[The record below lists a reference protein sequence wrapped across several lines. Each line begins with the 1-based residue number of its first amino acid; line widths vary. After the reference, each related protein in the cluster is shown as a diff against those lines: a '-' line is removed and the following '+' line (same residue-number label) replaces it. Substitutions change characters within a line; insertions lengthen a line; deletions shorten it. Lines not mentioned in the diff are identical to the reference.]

1 MTFKQNWEK
10 ADSQI
15 QLPAKTIQAMLKM
28 AFPNKELLS
37 YQLIFGGCANLNYK
51 VQVKSGGDE
60 VPYLL
65 RIYLR
70 DSIAAFRE
78 KNLAI
83 LLKQTVPIPNIYFI
97 GEYDHYHFSIAQY
110 ISGVTLRDLLLGN
123 EPYDLQTLMFDVG
136 VMLAQIQNHRFL
148 KSGFFNPDLKVIKPA
163 SQSDLLAFAT
173 ECMRHENA
181 INVLQPNL
189 LDRIRYCLSTLKHC
203 FPDEKE
209 SLLVHGDF
217 DPANILV
224 ERQNGQWRITGILDW
239 EFSFS
244 GSPLWDVANMLRY
257 AHEMPTA
264 FEDFFIQGLKTGYNL
279 PPNWHISIHLLNLLS
294 LLDCLVRSSV
304 QNEPNRCQDIRAL
317 IVRIITQLESY
328 HD

>member
-10 ADSQI
+10 VDAQI
-15 QLPAKTIQAMLKM
+15 QLPTKTIQAMLKM

-37 YQLIFGGCANLNYK
+37 CQLSLGGCANLNYK
-51 VQVKSGGDE
+51 VRVKSDE

-70 DSIAAFRE
+70 DSDAAFRE

-83 LLKQTVPIPNIYFI
+83 LLKQTVPIPSIYFI
-97 GEYDHYHFSIAQY
+97 GEYGHYHFGIAQY
-110 ISGVTLRDLLLGN
+110 ISGITLRDLLLGN
-123 EPYDLQTLMFDVG
+123 EPYDLKTLMFDVG
-136 VMLAQIQNHRFL
+136 VMLARIQNHRFL
-148 KSGFFNPDLKVIKPA
+148 KSGFFNPDLKVTKPA
-163 SQSDLLAFAT
+163 SESDLLAFAT
-173 ECMRHENA
+173 ECMQHENA

-189 LDRIRYCLSTLKHC
+189 LNRIRYCLSTFKHYL
-203 FPDEKE
+203 PDEKE

-224 ERQNGQWRITGILDW
+224 ERQNDQWYITGILDW

-257 AHEMPTA
+257 AHEMPA
-264 FEDFFIQGLKTGYNL
+264 SFKDFFMHGLKTGYNL
-279 PPNWHISIHLLNLLS
+279 PSNWHISIHLLNLLS
-294 LLDCLVRSSV
+294 LLDCIVRSSV
-304 QNEPNRCQDIRAL
+304 KNEPNRCQDIRAL
-317 IVRIITQLESY
+317 IVHIITQLESC

>member
-15 QLPAKTIQAMLKM
+15 QLPIKPIKAMLNM

-37 YQLIFGGCANLNYK
+37 CQLISGGCANLNYK
-51 VQVKSGGDE
+51 VQVNNDE

-70 DSIAAFRE
+70 DKIAAFRE

-83 LLKQTVPIPNIYFI
+83 LLKQTVPIPHIYFI
-97 GEYDHYHFSIAQY
+97 GEYGHYHFGIAQY
-110 ISGVTLRDLLLGN
+110 IPGITLRDLLLSK
-123 EPYDLQTLMFDVG
+123 EPYDLQTIMFDVG

-148 KSGFFNPDLKVIKPA
+148 KAGFFNSDLKVTKPA
-163 SQSDLLAFAT
+163 SQSDLMAFAA
-173 ECMRHENA
+173 ECMQHENT

-189 LDRIRYCLSTLKHC
+189 LARMSYCLSKFKHC

-209 SLLVHGDF
+209 CLLVHGDF

-224 ERQNGQWRITGILDW
+224 ERQNGQWFITGILDW

-257 AHEMPTA
+257 AHEMPAA
-264 FEDFFIQGLKTGYNL
+264 FEDSFLQGLKTGYNL
-279 PPNWHISIHLLNLLS
+279 PPNWHLSIHLLNLLS
-294 LLDCLVRSSV
+294 LLDCLVRTSIK
-304 QNEPNRCQDIRAL
+304 NEPNRCQDIRAL
-317 IVRIITQLESY
+317 IVHIITQLESY